1 MRQIAIGIAG
11 TAKNTGKTTT
21 LSAISDALS
30 GDSSLR
36 VALTSIGYDGEGFD
50 NVTGLPKPRI
60 TVREGMYA
68 AVAQRCLVY
77 SRAQAEVLED
87 TGIKTPMGNILIS
100 RVTKPGKLIIAG
112 PNKRKDLRTV
122 LERLKAHGVHLTIV
136 DGALGRILPFVEMDG
151 IILATGAS
159 RFTDIASLCADTR
172 AMLRILGSPVLSPL
186 GETLDTDSLL
196 TDAAYTAFL
205 ERAKGFMTIRFSGVV
220 IQKYLEAMAGEK
232 SLSGKRLLLT
242 DPLKLLIAGLPK
254 DTCEA
259 LESLKGRQIEAGV
272 ESSLRILGLTINPYY
287 PRYRINRQDYEP
299 AYVDKEALYEALSAC
314 SDVPCYDILWH
325 GAGDLVDGVRSL
337 LLQRPGV
344 SP

>member
-21 LSAISDALS
+21 LSAISDTLS
-30 GDSSLR
+30 EDPSLR
-36 VALTSIGYDGEGFD
+36 IALTSIGYDGEGFD

-77 SRAQAEVLED
+77 SRAKAEVLED

-112 PNKRKDLRTV
+112 PNKRKDLRKV
-122 LERLKAHGVHLTIV
+122 LERLKAHGAQLTIV

-159 RFTDIASLCADTR
+159 RFADIGSLCDDTR
-172 AMLRILGSPVLSPL
+172 AMLRILKTPVLSPL
-186 GETLDTDSLL
+186 GDTMETDSLL
-196 TDAAYTAFL
+196 TDAAYAAFL
-205 ERAKGFMTIRFSGVV
+205 KQAMDYRTISFSGVV
-220 IQKYLEAMAGEK
+220 IHKFLKAMADEPG
-232 SLSGKRLLLT
+232 LAGKRLLVT
-242 DPLKLLIAGLPK
+242 DPLKLLIAGAPK
-254 DTCEA
+254 ETCEA
-259 LESLKGRQIEAGV
+259 LDSLNRSRIEVGAGN
-272 ESSLRILGLTINPYY
+272 SLRILGLTINPYY

-299 AYVDKEALYEALSAC
+299 AYVDKEALYNALSAC
-314 SDVPCYDILWH
+314 SDVPCYDIVWH
-325 GAGDLVDGVRSL
+325 GAGELVGGVRSL
-337 LLQRPGV
+337 LGQ
-344 SP
+344 SPETSG